1 MIIIRTNKEP
11 VVNNHHNVEYHDE
24 CNKQN
29 ELKRMLSIFN
39 SNIMSR
45 YQVIISYRLHKI
57 RKDQVMGI
65 LRGKR
70 KENDRNIE

>member
-1 MIIIRTNKEP
+1 M
-11 VVNNHHNVEYHDE
+11 VNNHHIFEYYDE

-29 ELKRMLSIFN
+29 ELKRMFSIFN
-39 SNIMSR
+39 SNIMPR

-65 LRGKR
+65 LQGKR